1 MPPTD
6 QDGQSPIRVLFITRK
21 FPPQVGGMEALS
33 AGVAR
38 GLAWHFPT
46 TVLAWGRSQRY
57 LPLFLAYAALKGAAL
72 LATRRVDHVHLGDAL
87 LAPLGLVLGR
97 LFSVPVTATACG
109 LDVTWGF
116 PGYQAV
122 AVGSLR
128 RLDAVAAISR
138 ATLEE
143 CTRRRIPRGRCVV
156 IPPGIEPTGPTV
168 ARDRSA
174 LTRLAGMDLG
184 DMRVLV
190 TVGRL
195 VPRKGVRW
203 FVDEVMPRL
212 PDDIVYLVVGTG
224 PEESAIRGA
233 SAERGLGDRVRL
245 LGRLSDDAVATVYS
259 TADAFVMPNVVVPGD
274 VEGFGMVAIEAGHA
288 GLPVVA
294 ADLQGIAD
302 AVVGGAGRLVPAG
315 SAESFAAAIEETL
328 ANPPDRADVKR
339 SVDETFG
346 WPALAERFARFI
358 RDARERANAHPTRE
372 LSSQASNR

>member
-1 MPPTD
+1 VPPTD
-6 QDGQSPIRVLFITRK
+6 PDGQLPIRVLFITRK

-38 GLAWHFPT
+38 GLSLHFPT
-46 TVLAWGRSQRY
+46 TILAWGRSQRY
-57 LPLFLAYAALKGAAL
+57 LPLFVAYAALRGAAL
-72 LATRRVDHVHLGDAL
+72 LVNRRVDHVHLGDAL

-143 CTRRRIPRGRCVV
+143 CVKRGVPRGRCVV
-156 IPPGIEPTGPTV
+156 IPPGIEPASSTA
-168 ARDRSA
+168 ARDRSELA
-174 LTRLAGMDLG
+174 RLADMDLG
-184 DMRVLV
+184 DRRVLV

-203 FVDEVMPRL
+203 FIDEVMSRL
-212 PDDIVYLVVGTG
+212 PDDIAYLVVGTG
-224 PEESAIRGA
+224 PEESAIR
-233 SAERGLGDRVRL
+233 SAIARHGLGERVRL
-245 LGRLSDDAVATVYS
+245 LGRLSDDAVAVVYS
-259 TADAFVMPNVVVPGD
+259 TSDAFVMPNVVVPGD

-328 ANPPDRADVKR
+328 ANPPDRAVVRR

-358 RDARERANAHPTRE
+358 RDARVHAKAHPTRG
-372 LSSQASNR
+372 LGSHATNR